1 MQPHLDL
8 HNRVR
13 VQYGWQGLSAGRGC
27 FERRVIPKGY
37 CHSSRPSRAPHRYSC
52 SPAARPRRLSPG
64 LDRRHPRHGR
74 QLLRPQRVLQG
85 IRDPVNR
92 GAIGQVA
99 SSPINAEPP
108 RPPGKRETPATASRS
123 TAASACDLR
132 SDPAVLQL
140 EQRLPVLL
148 RRWPPRQER
157 TGAPAARH
165 RSSALCQRAAGRY
178 WRIAAAVPVGWD
190 VTTNTGTSAA

>member
-1 MQPHLDL
+1 MQLHLDL

-13 VQYGWQGLSAGRGC
+13 VHYGWQGLSAGRGC

-52 SPAARPRRLSPG
+52 SPAARPRRPSPG

-99 SSPINAEPP
+99 SAPINAEPP
-108 RPPGKRETPATASRS
+108 DHPASERPPPRLAGQPQRRHATCARTQPCSSSNSVCRSSSVVGLRGK
-123 TAASACDLR
+123 SA
-132 SDPAVLQL
+132 
-140 EQRLPVLL
+140 
-148 RRWPPRQER
+148 QER
-157 TGAPAARH
+157 RQPGIEVPRFVNAQRGGTGE
-165 RSSALCQRAAGRY
+165 
-178 WRIAAAVPVGWD
+178 
-190 VTTNTGTSAA
+190 